1 VSQTS
6 LIAFYLIAGFLI
18 YITVRNEWGVYYGFL
33 AGTPTKT
40 GGISL
45 PGLGPGIT
53 FAPTAPGNTTIPGTG
68 GAPDVTFPE
77 PGSLMPGP

>member
-1 VSQTS
+1 MSQTS

-40 GGISL
+40 GGLSL
-45 PGLGPGIT
+45 PGLLAPTMPGIT
-53 FAPTAPGNTTIPGTG
+53 IVP
-68 GAPDVTFPE
+68 GAPAPDIP
-77 PGSLMPGP
+77 LMPDPY

>member
-1 VSQTS
+1 MSQTS

-40 GGISL
+40 GGGFSL
-45 PGLGPGIT
+45 PGLGTTMPGI
-53 FAPTAPGNTTIPGTG
+53 AIVPGTP
-68 GAPDVTFPE
+68 APDIP
-77 PGSLMPGP
+77 LMPDPY